1 MTLPQHNQQP
11 DESYEEWKERLLDEF
26 LSDDTCLTWIEV
38 CLLLDLPWDENELLR
53 NAEINQEVELDRQEE
68 LYNQEVELLQTKE
81 WQALE
86 NKKDEI
92 QKEKMI
98 LSDKKTEINR
108 YLRKWARAENLLNEI
123 KQACQEVAGTIPLKR
138 LPSKENTNR
147 EGILLLSDWHVGQYS
162 SNSWNTFNEVEL
174 RKRVSFVTER
184 ALHYARL
191 NMVDKLHCFVL
202 GDLINGLIH
211 ITTRINNQDQVIH
224 QVILAAELLTQMFN
238 EISKEIPVIAY
249 FSRGNH
255 DRVSPNKKESI
266 DAESFFDLIPWYLKS
281 RFNPQDTSVTLVDNE
296 IDPEIIRAEILG
308 HVCFGVH
315 GHKDKPQQAAKRL
328 ATFLKEIPEFI
339 FMGHYHSG
347 LELDDNGTEIIVNS
361 SLCGTDDFAV
371 SLRRNSKAGQ
381 KLLILTPEGRECT
394 YNINF

>member
-11 DESYEEWKERLLDEF
+11 DESYEEWKERILDEF
-26 LSDDTCLTWIEV
+26 LSEDTCLTWIEV

-53 NAEINQEVELDRQEE
+53 NAEINQEAELDRQEE
-68 LYNQEVELLQTKE
+68 LHNQEVELRHTKE

-92 QKEKMI
+92 QKQKMI

-123 KQACQEVAGTIPLKR
+123 KPACQEVAGTIPLKR
-138 LPSKENTNR
+138 LPPKEPLNK

-162 SNSWNTFNEVEL
+162 SNSWNTFNEIEL
-174 RKRVSFVTER
+174 RKRVSYITER

-238 EISKEIPVIAY
+238 EISKEIPVVAY

-281 RFNPQDTSVTLVDNE
+281 RFNPKDTSVTLVDNE

-315 GHKDKPQQAAKRL
+315 GHKDKPQQAAKQL
-328 ATFLKEIPEFI
+328 STFIKEIPEFI

-347 LELDDNGTEIIVNS
+347 LEMDDNGTEIIINS

>member
-11 DESYEEWKERLLDEF
+11 DESYEEWKERILDEF
-26 LSDDTCLTWIEV
+26 LSEDTCLTWIEV

-53 NAEINQEVELDRQEE
+53 NAEINQEAELDRQEE
-68 LYNQEVELLQTKE
+68 LYNQEVELRHTKE

-92 QKEKMI
+92 QKQKMI

-138 LPSKENTNR
+138 LPPKEPLNK

-174 RKRVSFVTER
+174 RRRVSYVTER

-238 EISKEIPVIAY
+238 EISKEIPVVAY

-266 DAESFFDLIPWYLKS
+266 DSESFFDLIPWYLKS
-281 RFNPQDTSVTLVDNE
+281 RFNPQDTSVVLKDNE

-308 HVCFGVH
+308 HVCLGVH
-315 GHKDKPQQAAKRL
+315 GHKDKPQQAAKQL
-328 ATFLKEIPEFI
+328 STFIKEIPEFI

-347 LELDDNGTEIIVNS
+347 LEMDDNGTEIIVNS

>member
-11 DESYEEWKERLLDEF
+11 DESYEEWKERILDEF
-26 LSDDTCLTWIEV
+26 LSEDTCLTWIEV

-53 NAEINQEVELDRQEE
+53 NAEINQEAELDRQEE
-68 LYNQEVELLQTKE
+68 LYNQEVELRHTKE

-92 QKEKMI
+92 QKQKMI

-108 YLRKWARAENLLNEI
+108 YLRKWARAENLLSEI
-123 KQACQEVAGTIPLKR
+123 KQACQEIAGTIPLKR
-138 LPSKENTNR
+138 LPPKEPLNK

-174 RKRVSFVTER
+174 RRRVSYVTER

-238 EISKEIPVIAY
+238 EISKEIPVVAY

-266 DAESFFDLIPWYLKS
+266 DSESFFDLIPWYLKS
-281 RFNPQDTSVTLVDNE
+281 RFNPKDTSVTFVNNE

-308 HVCFGVH
+308 HVCLGVH
-315 GHKDKPQQAAKRL
+315 GHKDKPQQAAKRFS
-328 ATFLKEIPEFI
+328 TFIKEIPEFI

-347 LELDDNGTEIIVNS
+347 LEMDDNGTEIIVNS

>member
-11 DESYEEWKERLLDEF
+11 DESYEEWKERILDKF
-26 LSDDTCLTWIEV
+26 LSEDTCLTWIEV

-53 NAEINQEVELDRQEE
+53 NAEINQEAELDRQEE
-68 LYNQEVELLQTKE
+68 LYNQEIELRHTKE

-92 QKEKMI
+92 QKQKMI

-138 LPSKENTNR
+138 LPPKEPLNK

-174 RKRVSFVTER
+174 RRRVSYVTER
-184 ALHYARL
+184 ALYYARL

-238 EISKEIPVIAY
+238 EISKEIPVVAY

-266 DAESFFDLIPWYLKS
+266 DSESFFDLIPWYLKS
-281 RFNPQDTSVTLVDNE
+281 RFNPQDTSVTFVDNE

-308 HVCFGVH
+308 HVCLGVH

-328 ATFLKEIPEFI
+328 STFIKEIPEFI

-347 LELDDNGTEIIVNS
+347 LEMDDNGTEIIVNS

>member
-11 DESYEEWKERLLDEF
+11 DESYEEWKERILDEF
-26 LSDDTCLTWIEV
+26 LSEDTCLTWIEV

-53 NAEINQEVELDRQEE
+53 NAEINQEAELDRQEE
-68 LYNQEVELLQTKE
+68 LYNKEVELRHTKE

-92 QKEKMI
+92 QKQKMI

-108 YLRKWARAENLLNEI
+108 YLRKWARAENLLSEI

-138 LPSKENTNR
+138 LPPKEPLNK

-174 RKRVSFVTER
+174 RRRVSYVTER

-191 NMVDKLHCFVL
+191 NMVDKLHSFVL

-211 ITTRINNQDQVIH
+211 ITTRINNQDQIIH

-238 EISKEIPVIAY
+238 EISKEIPVVAY

-266 DAESFFDLIPWYLKS
+266 DAESFFDFIPWYLKS
-281 RFNPQDTSVTLVDNE
+281 RFNPKDTSVTFVDNE

-315 GHKDKPQQAAKRL
+315 GHKDKPQQAAKQL
-328 ATFLKEIPEFI
+328 STFIKEIPEFI

-347 LELDDNGTEIIVNS
+347 LEIDDNGTEIIVNS

>member
-11 DESYEEWKERLLDEF
+11 DESYEEWKERLLDEY
-26 LSDDTCLTWIEV
+26 LSEDTCLTWIEV

-53 NAEINQEVELDRQEE
+53 NAEINQEAELDRQEE
-68 LYNQEVELLQTKE
+68 LYNQEVELRHTKE

-92 QKEKMI
+92 QKQKMI

-138 LPSKENTNR
+138 LPPKENMNR

-174 RKRVSFVTER
+174 RRRVSYVTER

-238 EISKEIPVIAY
+238 EMSKEIPVVAY

-266 DAESFFDLIPWYLKS
+266 DSESFFDLIPWYLKS
-281 RFNPQDTSVTLVDNE
+281 RFNPKDTSITFADNE

-308 HVCFGVH
+308 HVCLGVH

-328 ATFLKEIPEFI
+328 STFIKEIPEFI